1 VAGEMQAGER
11 CWRQRL
17 LPSTVL
23 GRLAAAV
30 LLVFA
35 VGGAISYRSL
45 MVSGLHIV
53 EGSARTH
60 ISTVATLV
68 AARIDGDAHE
78 AAALATPDKDGV
90 TRWGDAAPDL
100 QALQGALAAA
110 AADAGLPSDTYTL
123 RLRESHRA
131 AVQAAP
137 DQLHPDAM
145 EFILTSG
152 ENPYWRHTYEYRPE
166 MAATLFEGRTAAT
179 DLYQDEHGHW
189 LSAYAPVRNS
199 AGEVVALLEVD
210 EPPEAI
216 HALVRD
222 TTAEQLSGLGGLG
235 LVLMLSVLG
244 IAAVNLKP
252 LRPLRDATERL
263 VGGDYGTPISAHP
276 GEAREIGE
284 LTRGLESARA
294 AIQAA
299 FERQRELQADL
310 AVRNGE
316 MKMVLDNVEQG
327 ILTVDRQG
335 RVCAERSAAF
345 ERWFG
350 APADYADLGEHLSA
364 VDPEFGPWFE
374 MGLDGLTD
382 GWMPLDLCLTQMP
395 RQIVHGDRTFE
406 VQWRT
411 IPEDSQDFERLLVVI
426 SDVTARLRQ
435 EAAEAEQRELSAV
448 VDRIL
453 SDRAGFLEFFEETG
467 EMVRRVASEAPPPL
481 EEQLRDIHTIKGNSG
496 IYGLSSVAA
505 RCHAME
511 TNALESGG
519 RPLAEDL
526 EGLSAAWGALE
537 ARLGGL
543 LEQGAGTL
551 EVCQWDLGALEEAIA
566 AREPH
571 EALAE
576 RVRAWRYEPTA
587 RRLERVAE
595 QARALAER
603 LGKGPITTAV
613 EDNGLRLNPASWSG
627 FWSSFIHVVR
637 NSVDHG
643 LEGPG
648 EREEAGKDGPGA
660 LALRTAV
667 EGGRF
672 VVSIRD
678 NGRGIAWEKIRA
690 KAVGAGLPAR
700 TQADL
705 VDALFADGVSSRDEV
720 SETSGRGVGMGA
732 VKAAVLAMGG
742 QIEVESVPGEGTVF
756 RFSVPAEQMTAAP
769 DEALAA

>member
-1 VAGEMQAGER
+1 MAPDQ
-11 CWRQRL
+11 
-17 LPSTVL
+17 PKTVL

-35 VGGAISYRSL
+35 AGGVFFYQSL
-45 MVSGLHIV
+45 MTSGLHTV
-53 EGSARTH
+53 ESSAQTH
-60 ISTVATLV
+60 ITTIATLV
-68 AARIDGDAHE
+68 AAQLDGDVHE
-78 AAALATPDKDGV
+78 AAALAAPEKDGV
-90 TRWGDAAPDL
+90 TSWAAADADL
-100 QALQGALAAA
+100 KALQGALARA
-110 AADAGLPSDTYTL
+110 AADIGLPSDTYTL

-131 AVQAAP
+131 AVEAAP
-137 DQLHPDAM
+137 DQLHADAM

-166 MAATLFEGRTAAT
+166 MAAALFEGRPGTT
-179 DLYQDEHGHW
+179 GLYKDEHGYW
-189 LSAYAPVRNS
+189 LSAYAPVRDS

-210 EPPEAI
+210 QPPESI
-216 HALVRD
+216 HALVRE
-222 TTAEQLSGLGGLG
+222 TTAEELRNLSGLGV
-235 LVLMLSVLG
+235 VLLLSVLG

-263 VGGDYGTPISAHP
+263 VGGDYGTPISGHP
-276 GEAREIGE
+276 GDAREIAA

-310 AVRNGE
+310 ASHNEE
-316 MKMVLDNVEQG
+316 MRLVLDNVEQG
-327 ILTVDRQG
+327 ILTIDRTG
-335 RVCAERSAAF
+335 AVCPERSAAF

-350 APADYADLGEHLSA
+350 APADHANLGEHLSET
-364 VDPEFGPWFE
+364 DPDFGPWFE
-374 MGLDGLTD
+374 MGMEGLAD
-382 GWMPLDLCLTQMP
+382 GWMPLELCLSQMP
-395 RQIVHGDRTFE
+395 AQINDGERTFE
-406 VQWRT
+406 VQYRS
-411 IPEDSQDFERLLVVI
+411 IPEGSEDFERLLVVI

-435 EAAEAEQRELSAV
+435 EAAEAEQRELSAA
-448 VDRIL
+448 VDRVM
-453 SDRAGFLEFFEETG
+453 SDRAGFLEFFKETG
-467 EMVRRVASEAPPPL
+467 EMVRRVSGEAPPPL
-481 EEQLRDIHTIKGNSG
+481 AAQLRDIHTIKGNCG
-496 IYGLSSVAA
+496 IFGLHRVATL
-505 RCHAME
+505 CHELE

-519 RPLAEDL
+519 RPVPEDL
-526 EGLSAAWGALE
+526 AGLRAAWDALE
-537 ARLGGL
+537 ARLGSL
-543 LEQGAGTL
+543 LQQGEGVL
-551 EVCQWDLGALEEAIA
+551 EVCQRDLGALEEAIA

-603 LGKGPITTAV
+603 LGKGLITTAV

-643 LEGPG
+643 LEVPE
-648 EREEAGKDGPGA
+648 EREEVGKGPGS
-660 LALRTAV
+660 LTLRTAV
-667 EGGRF
+667 EGERF

-678 NGRGIAWEKIRA
+678 DGRGIDWEKIRA
-690 KAVGAGLPAR
+690 KAAGAGLPAQ

-732 VKAAVLAMGG
+732 VKASVVAMGG
-742 QIEVESVPGEGTVF
+742 QIEVDSTPGQGTVF
-756 RFSVPAEQMTAAP
+756 RFSVPAEMMTRAI